1 MYGKSERGFSFV
13 EVLVVTSMFA
23 FLTSGATTVVSHFRQ
38 GRSKEARREAVSRGR
53 AAVDQMVRELRL
65 AGYPT
70 EHADRSSANL
80 TAANSN
86 SVADTF
92 LVATASQVVF
102 EADLDGD
109 GVIERVEYRLNGAAL
124 ERRAVSKNPDG
135 SVPAAR
141 YEILAEN
148 VDNGATPLFTYTA
161 NPLSALPAPGNFV
174 SVRVS
179 LQLRTLPAD
188 PKSRQY
194 RTLRLE
200 GEAHRQ
206 SPNG

>member
-1 MYGKSERGFSFV
+1 MYWKSERGFSFV

-38 GRSKEARREAVSRGR
+38 GRSKEASREAVSRGR

-70 EHADRSSANL
+70 ENADRRSANR
-80 TAANSN
+80 TAVNSN

-92 LVATASQVVF
+92 LVATATQVVF

-109 GVIERVEYRLNGAAL
+109 GVVERVEYRLNGAAL
-124 ERRAVSKNPDG
+124 ERRAVSKNSDG

-148 VDNGATPLFTYTA
+148 VDNGATPLFTYKA
-161 NPLSALPAPGNFV
+161 NPFSDLPAPGNV
-174 SVRVS
+174 DSVRVS
-179 LQLRTLPAD
+179 LQLRTPPAD
-188 PKSRQY
+188 PRNRRY

-206 SPNG
+206 NPNG